1 MLENILESGFPEE
14 FTVHLT
20 GDDIAT
26 GIAGECQLCP
36 YAIAVTRAL
45 ERYLSIGQWIEIDSD
60 FVTVNKWIEPMYS
73 ISEKLVEET
82 IVEYIPDF
90 GLGNLYQDFIGSFDD
105 DGVDHPAVFPHQ
117 MRFISEDEY

>member
-1 MLENILESGFPEE
+1 MIENILESGFPEE
-14 FTVHLT
+14 FTVYLT

-26 GIAGECQLCP
+26 GIAGECKTCP

-45 ERYLSIGQWIEIDSD
+45 ERYLKTGQWIEIDGDCVS
-60 FVTVNKWIEPMYS
+60 VNQWLESEYS
-73 ISEKLVEET
+73 ISDRLVRET
-82 IVEYIPDF
+82 IEEYVPDF
-90 GLGNLYQDFIGSFDD
+90 GLGSIYRDFITSFDE

>member
-20 GDDIAT
+20 GDDIAN

-45 ERYLSIGQWIEIDSD
+45 ERYLSIGQWIETDGD
-60 FVTVNKWIEPMYS
+60 FVTVNKWTEPMYS
-73 ISEKLVEET
+73 ISEKLVQET

>member
-14 FTVHLT
+14 FTVYLT

-45 ERYLSIGQWIEIDSD
+45 ERYLSIGQWIEIDGDCVS
-60 FVTVNKWIEPMYS
+60 VNQWMEPS
-73 ISEKLVEET
+73 NDAFGKLVRET
-82 IVEYIPDF
+82 LEEYIPDL
-90 GLGNLYQDFIGSFDD
+90 GLGSIYQEFICHFDE
-105 DGVDHPAVFPHQ
+105 DGVDHPAVYPHQ
-117 MRFISEDEY
+117 MGFIIEDSY